1 MSELRTILSVI
12 RSKSRMFL
20 ALTLALLGAS
30 LLINVMVLSVV
41 TGSPPSYL
49 MLNDGTLGL
58 QARLD
63 DPLDQFLEQVF
74 PFYNQPFAA
83 IMFPRQFAFIDE
95 LGNKE
100 SDIINQ
106 PLFLNIHY
114 FGDFAPFALLI
125 SSYTVLTRYYFS
137 RSRADPI
144 SGINGK
150 GGTIAGGLSAVSPS
164 VGSGA
169 TTAMTALSA
178 GVCCGSFALENSVFV
193 FGFAVGAAGFIF
205 LSRIF
210 LAVMAGFLILGIFR
224 TSKRINSKCPL
235 PARSSGI
242 GHQRRFW

>member
-1 MSELRTILSVI
+1 
-12 RSKSRMFL
+12 MFL

-41 TGSPPSYL
+41 TGSLPSYL

-144 SGINGK
+144 SGMNEK
-150 GGTIAGGLSAVSPS
+150 GGMMAGGLSSAAPS

-178 GVCCGSFALENSVFV
+178 GVCCGSYALENSVYV
-193 FGFAVGAAGFIF
+193 FGFALGAAGFIF
-205 LSRIF
+205 LSRVF

-224 TSKRINSKCPL
+224 TSRKINGKCPL
-235 PARSSGI
+235 LARSSGV
-242 GHQRRFW
+242 GHQRRFL